1 MNRSPSTNDTPAE
14 SGSPALSR
22 NELLTALVLFLIGVS
37 VRVAFPSAMAVE
49 HFDEGVYAS
58 NLWCPDTGFQYP
70 DRHLYAPALLP
81 ALIEWSL
88 MLFGPTRWA
97 PMVPSL
103 IFGSL
108 TVPLIWWV
116 GRSWFGQA
124 AGLSAAA
131 LAALSDYH
139 ILFSRSALT
148 DVTLGFWL
156 LLAVY
161 FFEAAFRTL
170 CPARAVI
177 AGVVTGLAWWTKYN
191 GWLPLAIGLSGLL
204 AWSLFA
210 PREERKLGR
219 RLLLWSFA
227 TITALAVWSPFWWSL
242 PHGYGEVAANHR
254 GYVVGLAGWVSSF
267 ERHRENLRF
276 FDGRITGLGLGAV
289 LVIISRTVSKEMRC
303 ARLEA
308 ELLGETPLSDAQ
320 TARSHSG
327 LEIVWLALGL
337 TIAFGLG
344 VMFVGTIGLAAFVSF
359 MAVIP
364 MFHFLPGT
372 WHRRDLTRS
381 SLLSTMFSFDFDRKA
396 WMMGLETP
404 EAARQF
410 ICKTRQALVTHQA
423 LWLTLAWWFGLLVT
437 APLYRP
443 FPRLMLSW
451 IIAGWFLVSL
461 DWSLAIRLKDWLRL
475 SAFIGGACH
484 ERDTARRLQVQIFGV
499 MTFLMLF
506 LFTPPVWRK
515 MKTPAWQQRTSLI
528 AIADQIQNVVRQ
540 RNVLDQQPAEIGGKR
555 AVLYVFAEPG
565 LFFHLP
571 ADDLGVAAAGSLDFL
586 KPDARS
592 TGLPTF
598 LVTGP
603 HAHRSAAFEEQVTKH
618 AARIELVQ
626 RWPYA
631 ASDFVLL
638 DQVSPSQLDAERV
651 KCEVRLY
658 RVK

>member
-1 MNRSPSTNDTPAE
+1 MTRSRSSDDTPSASE
-14 SGSPALSR
+14 SGSPALTR
-22 NELLTALVLFLIGVS
+22 NELLAALVLFLIGVA

-70 DRHLYAPALLP
+70 DRHLYAPSLLP

-88 MLFGPTRWA
+88 VLFGSARWA

-103 IFGSL
+103 VFGSL

-116 GRSWFGQA
+116 ARNWFGPA

-148 DVTLGFWL
+148 DVMLGFWL

-161 FFEAAFRTL
+161 IFEQAFRTL
-170 CPARAVI
+170 NPARAVI

-191 GWLPLAIGLSGLL
+191 GWLPLAISLSGLL

-210 PREERKLGR
+210 PREERQLGR
-219 RLLLWSFA
+219 RLLLWGLA
-227 TITALAVWSPFWWSL
+227 AVTALAVWSPFWWSL
-242 PHGYGEVAANHR
+242 PHGYSQVAANHR
-254 GYVVGLAGWVSSF
+254 QYVVGLAGWWDGFLQQLQTQLYLVRGLTGVAVIVAIFVVLFSMPSRLRVWIEKQKPATTLLQVIAEVWLRQTEWMLLAWCVGLTLATPMYRPYPRLVMPWFIAACLGMTWLFFVAKRFEYVRIPRKLAVS
-267 ERHRENLRF
+267 LV
-276 FDGRITGLGLGAV
+276 V
-289 LVIISRTVSKEMRC
+289 LLMIIS
-303 ARLEA
+303 
-308 ELLGETPLSDAQ
+308 
-320 TARSHSG
+320 
-327 LEIVWLALGL
+327 
-337 TIAFGLG
+337 
-344 VMFVGTIGLAAFVSF
+344 IG
-359 MAVIP
+359 
-364 MFHFLPGT
+364 
-372 WHRRDLTRS
+372 
-381 SLLSTMFSFDFDRKA
+381 FDFIEVPHPRDARWVA
-396 WMMGLETP
+396 GWQSRAALADLAP
-404 EAARQF
+404 QVQEAAR
-410 ICKTRQALVTHQA
+410 RVAA
-423 LWLTLAWWFGLLVT
+423 E
-437 APLYRP
+437 
-443 FPRLMLSW
+443 
-451 IIAGWFLVSL
+451 
-461 DWSLAIRLKDWLRL
+461 
-475 SAFIGGACH
+475 GGS
-484 ERDTARRLQVQIFGV
+484 RDV
-499 MTFLMLF
+499 
-506 LFTPPVWRK
+506 
-515 MKTPAWQQRTSLI
+515 
-528 AIADQIQNVVRQ
+528 
-540 RNVLDQQPAEIGGKR
+540 GGKR

-571 ADDLGVAAAGSLDFL
+571 ADDLGVAAAGNLDFL
-586 KPDARS
+586 KPDAPS

-638 DQVSPSQLDAERV
+638 DQVPPSQLDAERA

-658 RVK
+658 RMK